1 MDMRTKI
8 LFSAIATL
16 AFSNISF
23 GQEEELQITSKDS
36 IVISSWMV
44 GLGFNAVDDSGNVFD
59 GLLNIGDEWNIL
71 PYPSRLSLGRYFKS
85 GLGVE
90 AIGTLNKYKEG
101 KIIDGQVNPEDI
113 DYYAID
119 ARITYDLNKIIG
131 ETGWFDPYVGVG
143 AGYTEANNLGR
154 GTYNAVV
161 GFRTWFSDRWGLD
174 FNSSGKW
181 AMSQSEGA
189 TNHIQHAAGVVYQF
203 GIEKGLSKRGEEKKE
218 LLAAIE
224 KEKQRQ
230 ADSIAEVNRLKEE
243 ALLAERLQK
252 EKEAAEL
259 AAAEKAARDKT
270 EAEQKAIQDQI
281 DGLGR
286 VYFRFNS
293 SYLTNED
300 KSLLD
305 KLAAILKEH
314 ETVKLEISAHTDAR
328 GPEEFNQWLS
338 ERRLERTV
346 NYLNELGITSAR
358 LVGKAQGESQ
368 LTNECGNGVKCP
380 EVKHQENRRSQ
391 FSIMEF

>member
-1 MDMRTKI
+1 
-8 LFSAIATL
+8 
-16 AFSNISF
+16 
-23 GQEEELQITSKDS
+23 
-36 IVISSWMV
+36 
-44 GLGFNAVDDSGNVFD
+44 
-59 GLLNIGDEWNIL
+59 
-71 PYPSRLSLGRYFKS
+71 
-85 GLGVE
+85 
-90 AIGTLNKYKEG
+90 
-101 KIIDGQVNPEDI
+101 
-113 DYYAID
+113 
-119 ARITYDLNKIIG
+119 
-131 ETGWFDPYVGVG
+131 
-143 AGYTEANNLGR
+143 
-154 GTYNAVV
+154 
-161 GFRTWFSDRWGLD
+161 
-174 FNSSGKW
+174 
-181 AMSQSEGA
+181 MSQSEGA

-259 AAAEKAARDKT
+259 AAAEKAARDKK

-300 KSLLD
+300 KELLD

-328 GPEEFNQWLS
+328 GPEDFNQWLS

-346 NYLNELGITSAR
+346 NYLNELGITSDR
-358 LVGKAQGESQ
+358 LVRKAQGES
-368 LTNECGNGVKCP
+368 P
-380 EVKHQENRRSQ
+380 PA
-391 FSIMEF
+391 